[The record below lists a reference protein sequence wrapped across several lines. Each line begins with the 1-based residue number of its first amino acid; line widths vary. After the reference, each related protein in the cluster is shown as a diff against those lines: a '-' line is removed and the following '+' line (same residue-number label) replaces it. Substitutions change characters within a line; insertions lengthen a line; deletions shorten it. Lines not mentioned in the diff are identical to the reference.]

1 MKRRILSDQKRKAL
15 RRVLIA
21 AAALVLINHFLMIGL
36 LFPFQAL
43 RRCEERA
50 GTGRTSVVC
59 RERAKE
65 IGWSCLIYLT
75 GNENATMLSNIS
87 LGPLGW
93 GEGEGLVLDCSG
105 DAPLHGGWWS
115 ASREERFVLYVFGR
129 VDDADIARLEVRLQ
143 YKDWDAGGERRTALT
158 WMSSREDWMEKEG
171 RRYFLFRTYPPF
183 DWSGYRSA
191 FYLVAIGYDAGG
203 EEIAYVEL
211 EQGASSSYS

>member
-105 DAPLHGGWWS
+105 EAPLHGGWWS
-115 ASREERFVLYVFGR
+115 ALFS
-129 VDDADIARLEVRLQ
+129 
-143 YKDWDAGGERRTALT
+143 
-158 WMSSREDWMEKEG
+158 MSSAGWTM
-171 RRYFLFRTYPPF
+171 RTLPG
-183 DWSGYRSA
+183 WRSGSSTRT
-191 FYLVAIGYDAGG
+191 GTPGG
-203 EEIAYVEL
+203 NAA
-211 EQGASSSYS
+211 QPSPG